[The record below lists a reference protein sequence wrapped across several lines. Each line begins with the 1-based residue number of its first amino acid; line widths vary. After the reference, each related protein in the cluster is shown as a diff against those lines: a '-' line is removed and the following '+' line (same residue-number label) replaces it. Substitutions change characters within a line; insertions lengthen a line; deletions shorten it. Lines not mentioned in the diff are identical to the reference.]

1 MKPRST
7 LNTFSPVFIVVPFL
21 TGAAIAQSVWNPN
34 PVNGNWN
41 NPDNWTALPVSN
53 SRETVLTFGAST
65 VTSLNDDFAGF
76 FTLNSLNFTASAP
89 AFTLSN
95 NGLDFRSTQGGVRPA
110 IGMDT
115 ASDVTLNGVVQFG
128 SDLTIQGAGTG
139 KLTFGGNLVGLAGNS
154 LTMASAG
161 TVSFAGPTNWVG
173 GYFTVK
179 KGTASI
185 TGGSTL
191 STARSGTAYT
201 AMIGDSTGDNGTVDI
216 GGGTGT
222 STWNNNGAILVVGNS
237 GTGTLNATGA
247 SVVSSGSGSIG
258 EWGTG
263 IGNANIGG
271 GTGTSSW
278 SNTGNLFVGNRG
290 TGNLNI
296 TAGGSVDNQVGIVGN
311 ESTGSGSATVG
322 GGTGSSTWTN
332 RAHLVVGQS
341 GAGSLA
347 ITGGGTA
354 TNTVG
359 YIAYDPGSSGD
370 VTVGGGTGSAT
381 WTNSSHLS
389 VGNHGDATLTITG
402 GGSVSNTFGYIAEKA
417 DGSGVVN
424 VGGGTGS
431 STWTNS
437 DVLYVGTY
445 GSGEL
450 SITGGGTVFSDA
462 GILADSTGGHGS
474 VTVGGGVGAS
484 AWTNTRHL
492 VVGQVGNADMTIT
505 GGGTVSNTMGFI
517 AYGDGTTA
525 SVTVGGGTGTSTWVN
540 SGTLSVGY
548 SGAATLTINTGGIV
562 RTAGLEGGNSQSS
575 IRLNG
580 GTLAISASN
589 TSSNRIELQS
599 GGGTVQS
606 MGASIVV
613 MNGTISGPGHL
624 TKTGS
629 GVLQLTGNNTYQGGT
644 TLKAGGSTVVT
655 SPNALGTGTVTVEA
669 GASLSYNNAANLAA
683 PVTLAGG
690 SYNRF
695 ISTSTTLANR
705 INATSSFS
713 GGAAD
718 TEARILA
725 GTASMNLTML
735 SSFAPDS
742 SATNDFLRKSDVY
755 DLGFLPATGPGTGI
769 GTVGYVLQ
777 LSTGALM
784 EGAYLGWLDTSTNAW
799 VNAVTGNIGE
809 PSSHAGSPF
818 TSGTFA
824 DFQALYGTNV
834 SNYMGAWGSY
844 EANGVT
850 TTWAVLNHNS
860 SFAIIPEPTPGL
872 LAGLGLGSAALL
884 RRRRMKA

>member
-7 LNTFSPVFIVVPFL
+7 FKTFSPVFIVVPFL

-41 NPDNWTALPVSN
+41 NPDNWAVIPVSN
-53 SRETVLTFGAST
+53 SRETILTFGAST

-95 NGLDFRSTQGGVRPA
+95 NGLDFRSTQNGVRPT

-115 ASDVTLNGVVQFG
+115 ASDITLNGVVQFG
-128 SDLTIQGAGTG
+128 SDLTIQGSGTG
-139 KLTFGGNLVGLAGNS
+139 KLTFGGNLVGLASNS
-154 LTMASAG
+154 LTLASAG
-161 TVSFAGPTNWVG
+161 AVSFGGATNWVG

-191 STARSGTAYT
+191 STARAGTAYT
-201 AMIGDSTGDNGTVDI
+201 ATIGDSTGDSGTVDI

-222 STWNNNGAILVVGNS
+222 STWNNNGAVLVVGNS
-237 GTGTLNATGA
+237 GTGFLNATGA
-247 SVVSSGSGSIG
+247 SVVTSGSGSIG
-258 EWGTG
+258 EWGSG
-263 IGNANIGG
+263 IGTANIGG
-271 GTGTSSW
+271 GTGPSSW
-278 SNTGNLFVGNRG
+278 SNTGNLLVGNRG
-290 TGNLNI
+290 TGTLNI
-296 TAGGSVDNQVGIVGN
+296 TARGSVDNEVGIVGN
-311 ESTGSGSATVG
+311 VSTGNGSATVG
-322 GGTGSSTWTN
+322 GGSGSSTWTN

-347 ITGGGTA
+347 ITGGGTV
-354 TNTVG
+354 TNTTG
-359 YIAYDPGSSGD
+359 YIAHDAGSSGD
-370 VTVGGGTGSAT
+370 VTVGGGTGTAT
-381 WTNSSHLS
+381 WTNSGHLS
-389 VGNHGDATLTITG
+389 VGNYGDATLTILG
-402 GGSVSNTFGYIAEKA
+402 GGSVSNTQGYIAEKP
-417 DGSGVVN
+417 DSTGEVK

-431 STWTNS
+431 STWNNS
-437 DVLYVGTY
+437 DILYVGTY
-445 GSGEL
+445 GSGKL
-450 SITGGGTVFSDA
+450 SVTGGGSVSSDA
-462 GILADSTGGHGS
+462 GILGDSEGGNGS
-474 VTVGGGVGAS
+474 VTVGGGEGISTWA
-484 AWTNTRHL
+484 NTRHL
-492 VVGQVGNADMTIT
+492 VVGQTGNGDMTIT

-517 AYGDGTTA
+517 AYGNGTTA
-525 SVTVGGGTGTSTWVN
+525 SVTVGGGTGTSSWIN

-548 SGAATLTINTGGIV
+548 SGTATLTVNSGGV
-562 RTAGLEGGNSQSS
+562 VQAAGLEGGNSQSS

-599 GGGTVQS
+599 GGGTVRS
-606 MGASIVV
+606 MGGSIVV

-624 TKTGS
+624 TKTGT

-655 SPNALGTGTVTVEA
+655 APNALGTGAVTVEA
-669 GASLSYNNAANLAA
+669 GATLSYNNAANLAA

-695 ISTSTTLANR
+695 ISSSTTLANR

-718 TEARILA
+718 TEARLLA

-755 DLGFLPATGPGTGI
+755 DLSFLPSTGPGTGI

-784 EGAYLGWLDTSTNAW
+784 EGAYLGWLDTNTNAW

-844 EANGVT
+844 EVNGVT
-850 TTWAVLNHNS
+850 STWAVLNHNS
-860 SFAIIPEPTPGL
+860 SFAIIPEPSASL
-872 LAGLGLGSAALL
+872 LAALGLGSAVFS
-884 RRRRMKA
+884 RRRRMGA